1 MADYATLPLDHLT
14 LICRS
19 VERIFLQAYVPILR
33 SAGGVCPVPA
43 LAEGVR
49 DSAVGSVRQVR
60 RRLRR
65 QGVLVGHGVPV
76 RRFAKGENKEQIAR
90 AGGDGRVVLLGVAQ
104 EETRI
109 GRSWKATGQEH
120 VAHPHMEW
128 ARQMGFVNHF
138 YFLPCGTRTGVGRF
152 GRPSPTPVTGV
163 SG

>member
-14 LICRS
+14 LTCRS

-33 SAGGVCPVPA
+33 SVGGVCPVPA

-65 QGVLVGHGVPV
+65 QGVLVGQGAHGVPV

-90 AGGDGRVVLLGVAQ
+90 AGGNRRVVLLGIAQ

-120 VAHPHMEW
+120 VAHPHTEW

-138 YFLPCGTRTGVGRF
+138 YFYLVGPGLGWGVLVDHRLP
-152 GRPSPTPVTGV
+152 P
-163 SG
+163 

>member
-33 SAGGVCPVPA
+33 SVGGVCPVPA

-65 QGVLVGHGVPV
+65 QGVLVGQGAHGVPV
-76 RRFAKGENKEQIAR
+76 RRSLASADWPKRFQRER
-90 AGGDGRVVLLGVAQ
+90 ACHAGYPRVS
-104 EETRI
+104 E
-109 GRSWKATGQEH
+109 
-120 VAHPHMEW
+120 
-128 ARQMGFVNHF
+128 
-138 YFLPCGTRTGVGRF
+138 
-152 GRPSPTPVTGV
+152 
-163 SG
+163 